1 MGMFDKM
8 RDALAEAHAAGQPR
22 SKSERRDLTEDDRLA
37 WYDAGSE
44 REKAI
49 RPQTIADVQALVR
62 NRNPVRWRQLQGH
75 YKWLQKEMKRMGL
88 NPEDARYM
96 L

>member
-1 MGMFDKM
+1 M
-8 RDALAEAHAAGQPR
+8 RMTDTSRSRFARAYRAGRPTR
-22 SKSERRDLTEDDRLA
+22 NERRNLTEDDRLS
-37 WYDAGSE
+37 WYDAAGE

-49 RPQTIADVQALVR
+49 RPQTVADVQALVR
-62 NRNPVRWRQLQGH
+62 NRNPIRWYQLQSDFR
-75 YKWLQKEMKRMGL
+75 WLKKQMKKLGL

>member
-1 MGMFDKM
+1 MGILD
-8 RDALAEAHAAGQPR
+8 RLYHAYEVGSQ
-22 SKSERRDLTEDDRLA
+22 SKSNVRRDLTEDDRLA
-37 WYDAGSE
+37 WYDAASE

-62 NRNPVRWRQLQGH
+62 NRNPIRWRQLQGH
-75 YKWLQKEMKRMGL
+75 YKWLQKEMKRLGL

>member
-1 MGMFDKM
+1 MGLFDNLRKT
-8 RDALAEAHAAGQPR
+8 LAEAYVAGQPNV
-22 SKSERRDLTEDDRLA
+22 KNQRRDLTEEDRLG
-37 WYDAGSE
+37 WYDAGTE

-49 RPQTIADVQALVR
+49 RPKTIADVQALVR

-75 YKWLQKEMKRMGL
+75 YKWLQKELTRMGL

>member
-1 MGMFDKM
+1 MGMLD
-8 RDALAEAHAAGQPR
+8 RLRHAYELGSQP
-22 SKSERRDLTEDDRLA
+22 KSNVRRDLTEDDRLA
-37 WYDAGSE
+37 WYDAASE

-62 NRNPVRWRQLQGH
+62 NRNPIRWRQLQGH
-75 YKWLQKEMKRMGL
+75 YRWLQKEMKRLGL